1 MTSEAQGLF
10 TTLHQTLSDAVS
22 IRLFTVTA
30 LDRPASVSRRVYTSH
45 PVEYPVTGTKPMT
58 SDDWSKHVIEGKQ
71 TFVANRTAD
80 FAPYFGDHAL
90 INSLGCHSAVNIPV
104 IDAGLVVAT
113 VNLLDVENHFTPDR
127 VARLKALVA
136 ERTPEILAALR
147 SSPALTG
154 R

>member
-1 MTSEAQGLF
+1 MTSDAQGLF
-10 TTLHQTLSDAVS
+10 AALHHAISDAVS

-30 LDRPASVSRRVYTSH
+30 LDRQAGLARRVYTSH
-45 PVEYPVTGTKPMT
+45 PAEYPVTGTKPMT
-58 SDDWSKHVIEGKQ
+58 QDDWSRHVIEGKQ

-80 FAPYFGDHAL
+80 FAPYFSDHAL
-90 INSLGCHSAVNIPV
+90 INSLGCQSAVNVPV

-136 ERTPEILAALR
+136 ERTPDILTALR
-147 SSPALTG
+147 SDPAPAG
-154 R
+154 S